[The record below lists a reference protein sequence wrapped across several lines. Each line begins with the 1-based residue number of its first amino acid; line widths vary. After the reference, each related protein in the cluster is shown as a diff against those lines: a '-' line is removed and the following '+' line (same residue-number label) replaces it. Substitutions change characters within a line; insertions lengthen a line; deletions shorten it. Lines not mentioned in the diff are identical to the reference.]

1 MADRTQTYETTDWQ
15 IWTYVPLAGSF
26 VLDFSQLNGSDTLGA
41 TGGSVVVQDV
51 QITSMSITEGSPVSQ
66 GIFPEIT
73 PASMA
78 CNLIVSNFTSSIS
91 QNYLIG
97 TPIWVTLKN
106 AETYADTVYGKNT
119 PMFMGRIRSFN
130 VQVTPGSNIASINL
144 EATSQTQDDLNV
156 LMTILKDNIVYK
168 TAAISAAATAL
179 GIPNLYKE
187 SYNHFG
193 GTALGAYE
201 TKSYGDYLADM
212 VLCDLNVVR
221 DDVTPV
227 EVSTGATSRTFTYNT
242 GIKTT
247 AYGISTL
254 PVIHTFDSTSISDLI
269 VDWDG
274 AGAPTG
280 VTLTNYFDSNIVY
293 QYGSSSDAA
302 SGGAVIYVGTV
313 DLKDLTEM
321 KAFADL
327 ALFYNKTFTPVSLTT
342 VTARN
347 FQDLTFREDTVYTS
361 GLSPISAWLYPENL
375 LRVGECIRVNMP
387 SYGFTNYDAIVVGR
401 NIEVSNDFVLTTYN
415 LWKGY

>member
-1 MADRTQTYETTDWQ
+1 MAARTQTYETTDWQ

-26 VLDFSQLNGSDTLGA
+26 VLDFSMLNGSDTLGA
-41 TGGSVVVQDV
+41 TDGSIVVQDV
-51 QITSMSITEGSPVSQ
+51 QITSLVINEGSPVSQ

-73 PASMA
+73 PASMS
-78 CNLIVSNFTSSIS
+78 CNLIVSNFTSSVS
-91 QNYLIG
+91 KNYLIG

-106 AETYADTVYGKNT
+106 AETYDDTVYGKNT
-119 PMFMGRIRSFN
+119 PYFMGRIRSFN
-130 VQVTPGSNIASINL
+130 VQVTPGSNIASIDL

-156 LMTILKDNIVYK
+156 LMTILKDNSVYK
-168 TAAISAAATAL
+168 TAAISAAADAL
-179 GIPNLYKE
+179 GIPTLYKD

-227 EVSTGATSRTFTYNT
+227 DVVVGATSRTFIYNT
-242 GIKTT
+242 GVKTT
-247 AYGISTL
+247 HFGISTL
-254 PVIHTFDSTSISDLI
+254 PLIYTYDDDSISNMTM
-269 VDWDG
+269 DWDG
-274 AGAPTG
+274 AGSPTG

-293 QYGSSSDAA
+293 QYGSTSSDA

-313 DLKDLTEM
+313 DLLDLTEM
-321 KAFADL
+321 KGFADL
-327 ALFYNKTFTPVSLTT
+327 ALFYNKTFAPISITT

-361 GLSPISAWLYPENL
+361 GFSPVSAWLYPENL
-375 LRVGECIRVNMP
+375 LRVGDHLQVNMP
-387 SYGFTNYDAIVVGR
+387 TYGFTNYDAIVVGR
-401 NIEVSNDFVLTTYN
+401 SIEVSNDFVLTTYN